1 MTYDDAKGYDD
12 TNRGALFPAENQQ
25 LVRSGPINIAGT
37 NQFCAIV
44 QTKTKNGKTV
54 FEVYQKIGA
63 VFPNSK
69 KRNDDDY
76 YMSGKVDLPSGNQLI
91 VWGRKKKSK
100 NGNDYTAISL
110 SEPKVEDRYTK
121 QQGFKE
127 MKKANDHIKSISS
140 QIEDDEI
147 PF

>member
-1 MTYDDAKGYDD
+1 M
-12 TNRGALFPAENQQ
+12 
-25 LVRSGPINIAGT
+25 
-37 NQFCAIV
+37 
-44 QTKTKNGKTV
+44 
-54 FEVYQKIGA
+54 
-63 VFPNSK
+63 
-69 KRNDDDY
+69 
-76 YMSGKVDLPSGNQLI
+76 
-91 VWGRKKKSK
+91 KSK

-110 SEPKVEDRYTK
+110 SEPKGEDRYTK